1 MHWRAKVKGRRYS
14 WRAFWRSSSGR
25 GPPAAG
31 WAGGLTPLPPD
42 QALFD
47 TDDRALV
54 PGDIVTRQLPLSL
67 HRHPRS
73 GRLARPVRPG
83 ARSPCLEP
91 TLAALRHAIAD
102 AIILAADLP
111 NDAVIDVRLSAGE
124 DLGDDVARAIEPGN
138 RRADLHATQVAL
150 REDTLAS
157 VHDLLDVGSGY
168 SVRDVAG
175 AVGLSPGRVAQI
187 A

>member
-1 MHWRAKVKGRRYS
+1 MHRRAKVKGRRYS

-47 TDDRALV
+47 TNDRAL
-54 PGDIVTRQLPLSL
+54 G
-67 HRHPRS
+67 
-73 GRLARPVRPG
+73 
-83 ARSPCLEP
+83 PCLGP
-91 TLAALRHAIAD
+91 TLVALRHAIND

-111 NDAVIDVRLSAGE
+111 DDAVVDVRLTAGE

-138 RRADLHATQVAL
+138 RRADLHAAQVA
-150 REDTLAS
+150 
-157 VHDLLDVGSGY
+157 
-168 SVRDVAG
+168 
-175 AVGLSPGRVAQI
+175 
-187 A
+187 